1 MRAAIA
7 PKRWGAQDMKRIHA
21 ERLVALLILLFSLA
35 YFVLAF
41 AIKLPPSSDD
51 SPFSARTFPLVL
63 GPLAMALALALV
75 LKPPGGEDVGR
86 GLAWGRALGLLGLMA
101 LYALAI
107 DRLGFV
113 VTSALFLAGGF
124 YVLGE
129 RRQYVLLPI
138 AAVTALAFWIMFT
151 LLDVQL
157 DWGVF
162 GRMF

>member
-1 MRAAIA
+1 MT
-7 PKRWGAQDMKRIHA
+7 RIHA
-21 ERLVALLILLFSLA
+21 ERLAALLILLFSLA

-41 AIKLPPSSDD
+41 GIKLPPSSDD
-51 SPFSARTFPLVL
+51 TPFSARTFPLVL
-63 GPLAMALALALV
+63 GPLAMALSLALLV
-75 LKPPGGEDVGR
+75 KPPAGEDVGR
-86 GLAWGRALGLLGLMA
+86 GLSWGRGLGLMGLMA

-129 RRQYVLLPI
+129 RRLKVLLPI

-157 DWGVF
+157 DWGIF
-162 GRMF
+162 GRMFA

>member
-1 MRAAIA
+1 MTRV
-7 PKRWGAQDMKRIHA
+7 HA
-21 ERLVALLILLFSLA
+21 ERLAALLILLFSLA

-41 AIKLPPSSDD
+41 GIRLPPSSDD

-63 GPLAMALALALV
+63 GPIAMALSLAL
-75 LKPPGGEDVGR
+75 LIKPPGGGDVGR
-86 GLAWGRALGLLGLMA
+86 GLSWGRALGLLGLMA

-107 DRLGFV
+107 NHLGFV
-113 VTSALFLAGGF
+113 VTSALFLAAGF

-129 RRQYVLLPI
+129 RRMKVLLPV
-138 AAVTALAFWIMFT
+138 AVVTALGFWIMFT
-151 LLDVQL
+151 LLSVQL

>member
-1 MRAAIA
+1 MTRVN
-7 PKRWGAQDMKRIHA
+7 A

-41 AIKLPPSSDD
+41 GIKLPPSSDET
-51 SPFSARTFPLVL
+51 PFSARTFPLVL
-63 GPLAMALALALV
+63 GPLAMALSLALL

-86 GLAWGRALGLLGLMA
+86 GLAWGRALGLVGLMA

-113 VTSALFLAGGF
+113 VTSALFLAAGF

-129 RRQYVLLPI
+129 RRTKVLLPI
-138 AAVTALAFWIMFT
+138 AATTALAFWTMFT
-151 LLDVQL
+151 FLDVQL
-157 DWGVF
+157 DWGIF
-162 GRMF
+162 ERMF